1 MGPARVAFLI
11 FFLFFGECV
20 RIVCV
25 CVWEGVWEGEWLTD
39 CATTTTTGAAQST
52 KKQRSEGDKEQLEL
66 HLGWG
71 CQLAAWHLGGSG
83 CGGVGELFRVS
94 RAWK

>member
-11 FFLFFGECV
+11 FFFFFFLVSVSGL
-20 RIVCV
+20 CV
-25 CVWEGVWEGEWLTD
+25 CLWEGEWLTD

-52 KKQRSEGDKEQLEL
+52 KKQSSEGDKEQLEL
-66 HLGWG
+66 HLEWG

-83 CGGVGELFRVS
+83 YGGVGELFRVS